1 MIHRLPE
8 VRAMG
13 FDVVYLTPIHPIGA
27 TNRKGPNNSLVC
39 SPEDPG
45 CPYSIGSKDGGHK
58 AIHPDLGTL
67 EDFQRFQK
75 ACHELDME
83 VALDIA
89 LSCSPD
95 HPYVREH
102 PEWFFH
108 NEDGTLKFAEN
119 PPKKYEDMVHFNF
132 YPENYQ
138 EMWDEMVS
146 IFLYWAEQGVRIFR
160 VDNPHTKPVC
170 FWEYCIR
177 KVKDRFPDAILLSEA
192 FTHPKMMK
200 FLAKAGFSQSYTY
213 FTWRNSKWELTTYL
227 RELCHGEM
235 AEYFR
240 PNFFANTPDIL
251 PEYLQKGGR
260 NAFKIRLT
268 LASMLSGAYGIYN
281 GFELCENTPIP
292 GREEY
297 INSEKYQ
304 YKVWDW
310 DRPGNIKLYIKAMN
324 RIRNEN
330 PALRTNGTLEF
341 VESQNDRILAFFKST
356 PDHSNIVLVVVNLD
370 PYQTQDSFL
379 LVPHHLWGI
388 GADENF
394 TVMDQLSGQTFIW
407 KGGTNY
413 VKLNPHL
420 EPVHVFRVT
429 KWKHYTQ
436 ESL

>member
-1 MIHRLPE
+1 
-8 VRAMG
+8 
-13 FDVVYLTPIHPIGA
+13 
-27 TNRKGPNNSLVC
+27 
-39 SPEDPG
+39 
-45 CPYSIGSKDGGHK
+45 
-58 AIHPDLGTL
+58 
-67 EDFQRFQK
+67 
-75 ACHELDME
+75 
-83 VALDIA
+83 
-89 LSCSPD
+89 
-95 HPYVREH
+95 
-102 PEWFFH
+102 
-108 NEDGTLKFAEN
+108 
-119 PPKKYEDMVHFNF
+119 
-132 YPENYQ
+132 
-138 EMWDEMVS
+138 
-146 IFLYWAEQGVRIFR
+146 
-160 VDNPHTKPVC
+160 
-170 FWEYCIR
+170 
-177 KVKDRFPDAILLSEA
+177 VKDRFPDAILLSEA
-192 FTHPKMMK
+192 LTHPKMMK